1 MQRSKD
7 AIGAAAALTLRQI
20 QYFVAVAEAEH
31 YTRASERLLIAQP
44 ALSRQV
50 HELEGTL
57 EVELFVRSGH
67 GVRLTDAGRELLVRA
82 RDLFAMLAST
92 VEAVRAVADGSRGRL
107 RLGFHGPTVYGN
119 LLPRSAIERFRVE
132 FPDVEVTSYELFSEQ
147 TASALR
153 AETIDIGICRDLPL
167 SPDLDSHQLI
177 RERFV
182 VLLPASDPLAGASVV
197 AFRDLDGRGRITF
210 PGDLIAGTRQ
220 RVTDIARENGVTLH
234 IAQEV
239 TQLHTVAY
247 LVSEGRG
254 ISILPASAVYR
265 GIDGFAGVVTRELSD
280 PNATTDLVV
289 ATRRGEAS
297 PLVSHFI
304 EILEAERRRLTEA

>member
-1 MQRSKD
+1 
-7 AIGAAAALTLRQI
+7 
-20 QYFVAVAEAEH
+20 
-31 YTRASERLLIAQP
+31 
-44 ALSRQV
+44 
-50 HELEGTL
+50 
-57 EVELFVRSGH
+57 
-67 GVRLTDAGRELLVRA
+67 
-82 RDLFAMLAST
+82 
-92 VEAVRAVADGSRGRL
+92 
-107 RLGFHGPTVYGN
+107 
-119 LLPRSAIERFRVE
+119 
-132 FPDVEVTSYELFSEQ
+132 
-147 TASALR
+147 
-153 AETIDIGICRDLPL
+153 
-167 SPDLDSHQLI
+167 
-177 RERFV
+177 
-182 VLLPASDPLAGASVV
+182 
-197 AFRDLDGRGRITF
+197 
-210 PGDLIAGTRQ
+210 
-220 RVTDIARENGVTLH
+220 LH